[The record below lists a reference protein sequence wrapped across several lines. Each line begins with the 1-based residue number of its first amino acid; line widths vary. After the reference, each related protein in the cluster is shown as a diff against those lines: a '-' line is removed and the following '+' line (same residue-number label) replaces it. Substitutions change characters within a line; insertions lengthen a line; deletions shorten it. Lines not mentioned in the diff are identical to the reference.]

1 MQDRLFLEFGVE
13 EEDLLKAVV
22 DTQVQKDPE
31 VLKLLEQNMKKLPPE
46 VMQRLSSEVI
56 YG

>member
-1 MQDRLFLEFGVE
+1 LEFGVE